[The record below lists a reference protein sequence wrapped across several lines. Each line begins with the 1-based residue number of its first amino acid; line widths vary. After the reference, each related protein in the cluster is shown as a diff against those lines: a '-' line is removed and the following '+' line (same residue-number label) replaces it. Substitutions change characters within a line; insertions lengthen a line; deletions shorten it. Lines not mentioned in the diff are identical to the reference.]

1 MNIDRITNLLMD
13 VPTVLCRNMNKKFV
27 NTTLINFEKNLSQHH
42 FMILRMLKNSNQVY
56 ITEIVDKLSITK
68 SQMTATIDKL
78 IKLGYIKREIDT
90 NDRRKILIQITK
102 QGEQI
107 TDKIIVSLNEKIL
120 KNLNKLTDNE
130 SETLRKGIEILFK
143 YCELYK

>member
-13 VPTVLCRNMNKKFV
+13 IPTVLCRNMNKKFV

-42 FMILRMLKNSNQVY
+42 FMILRLLKNREQVY
-56 ITEIVDKLSITK
+56 ITEIVDELSITK

-78 IKLGYIKREIDT
+78 IILGYVKRENDK
-90 NDRRKILIQITK
+90 NDRRKILIHLTK
-102 QGEQI
+102 QGELI

-143 YCELYK
+143 YCNLYK